1 MQSNNPKCQD
11 LTVHYNCPQNLS
23 NYVGKGIISD
33 KARWVL
39 GALLEKMINGA
50 HNSGPEKGK
59 AGKKEKD
66 KKKERKNN
74 AKQFSPRKAER
85 KKVISINP
93 GERTLKVVS
102 LNPDSMNRE
111 CIDNIIR
118 KMKKQKIH
126 IACVQETKCTRNLSY
141 KVEGFKIL
149 STAAIT
155 GKNGSPDGGAAII
168 VNDTLAPMIRKVVR
182 YNERVIQVT
191 LQNAAHDI
199 PVNIISIYA
208 PHNGH
213 AIEKR
218 KLFWKEVNK
227 NLMNVH
233 KKGIVICGI
242 DANGQLGAGN
252 NGTKHERT
260 IGMWTNA
267 KATEKG
273 NGTSLRNLCTKSG
286 MVPMNTWKQQ
296 AQTKNNDEYVTWPHP
311 NGNTKRQIDYILV
324 NQRY

>member
-1 MQSNNPKCQD
+1 M
-11 LTVHYNCPQNLS
+11 
-23 NYVGKGIISD
+23 
-33 KARWVL
+33 
-39 GALLEKMINGA
+39 
-50 HNSGPEKGK
+50 
-59 AGKKEKD
+59 
-66 KKKERKNN
+66 
-74 AKQFSPRKAER
+74 
-85 KKVISINP
+85 ISINP

-111 CIDNIIR
+111 CVDNIIR

-168 VNDTLAPMIRKVVR
+168 VNDTLAPMIRKVIR
-182 YNERVIQVT
+182 HNERVIQVT

-218 KLFWKEVNK
+218 KLFWKEVNN
-227 NLMNVH
+227 NLTNVH

-242 DANGQLGAGN
+242 DSNGQLGAGN
-252 NGTKHERT
+252 NGTRHERT

-267 KATEKG
+267 KNTEKG
-273 NGTSLRNLCTKSG
+273 NGTALRNWCTKSG

-296 AQTKNNDEYVTWPHP
+296 AQTKNNDEYVTWSHP

-324 NQRY
+324 NQRYRNFVNNCMSM